1 MIPGG
6 PLETIVF
13 RGLRFWSFG
22 VAMNYKRVEKF
33 FNFDYVVS
41 CSALAVLILVTFG
54 AVIMR
59 YFVNRPLIWGEE
71 VQLFC
76 IIFVVFFGAGAGF
89 RTGSHVAID
98 FLVDRFPPKPRKV
111 VELAVYVFSILIL
124 VYFAVQ
130 SMNFAAQM
138 YRTRRTTEILDI
150 PYFIT
155 YAAFPAGCVIM
166 IANYTLSVAMRLFCK
181 KGETE

>member
-1 MIPGG
+1 
-6 PLETIVF
+6 
-13 RGLRFWSFG
+13 
-22 VAMNYKRVEKF
+22 MNYKRVEKF
-33 FNFDYVVS
+33 LNFDYVVS
-41 CSALAVLILVTFG
+41 CSALAVLIIVTFG

-59 YFVNRPLIWGEE
+59 YFINRPIIWGEE

-76 IIFVVFFGAGAGF
+76 IVFVVFFGAGAGF

-98 FLVDRFPPKPRKV
+98 FLVDHFPPGPRKV
-111 VELAVYVFSILIL
+111 IEFVIYAFSIIIL
-124 VYFAVQ
+124 AYFAVQ
-130 SMNFAAQM
+130 SANFAAQM
-138 YRTRRTTEILDI
+138 YRTRRTSEILDI

-166 IANYTLSVAMRLFCK
+166 IVNYTLSVLIRLFG